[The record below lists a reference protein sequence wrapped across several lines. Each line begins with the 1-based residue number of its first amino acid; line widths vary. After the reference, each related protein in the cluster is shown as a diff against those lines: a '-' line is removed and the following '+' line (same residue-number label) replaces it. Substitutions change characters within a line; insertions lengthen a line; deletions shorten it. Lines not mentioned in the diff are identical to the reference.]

1 MAECILRH
9 RILGAAAHFCSD
21 LIKIQ
26 KILQHQKYLGIKRYH
41 MDNILDGIREINLG
55 GLLRYGN
62 PDIHFLATLKN
73 EIHIYDILGFLMM
86 NLTSDLN
93 LDSLIYFLM

>member
-1 MAECILRH
+1 
-9 RILGAAAHFCSD
+9 
-21 LIKIQ
+21 
-26 KILQHQKYLGIKRYH
+26 

-55 GLLRYGN
+55 GLLRYGS

-73 EIHIYDILGFLMM
+73 KIHIYDVLGFLMM
-86 NLTSDLN
+86 NLTANLN